1 MLDSIIDKKTR
12 SRSRLYYQK
21 HGMRNRFKN
30 STKSLI
36 YVATVWIRNNPSQNM
51 FTLHN
56 IVFGVICISRFLTL
70 LAIHFFAL
78 FVYGHLS
85 FSLSLSLSLYNFN
98 VEHLWKNENAANFSS
113 ADLHF
118 SSFLCCSINQACF
131 QNMTRVFVSISTSAR
146 HTLFV
151 HF

>member
-70 LAIHFFAL
+70 FTTHFVAL
-78 FVYGHLS
+78 F
-85 FSLSLSLSLYNFN
+85 FSLSLWLYNFN

-131 QNMTRVFVSISTSAR
+131 QNMTRVFVSIPTSAR